1 MNTLHCQDN
10 NIFKNS
16 FFSPSGSLGLYFCDL
31 LKCTQGGC
39 DCSVRVCNWG
49 CRAANT
55 RLSRLTCAVECA
67 VHVGLR

>member
-1 MNTLHCQDN
+1 MNTQCTARIIMYLQIN
-10 NIFKNS
+10 
-16 FFSPSGSLGLYFCDL
+16 FSPSGSLGLYFCEL